1 MFDDPIAHLE
11 TQALW
16 EASVDGLLLVDI
28 DGVVLATNAALDTQ
42 FAYAA
47 GEIVGRVIEDL
58 LPREHRSAHV
68 IHRSGYN
75 DSPQA
80 RPMASRNLEGLR
92 NDGTTF
98 PVNISLAPVETASG
112 LVTFAAVRDLTT
124 RVAHEEAI
132 ADATRRRA
140 IAEDHDRIA
149 SDLHDSVIQRLFAL
163 GLGLQGLPS
172 RIEDADLAERVSS
185 SVDALDEIILDI
197 RTTIYGLREQSD
209 EVVRLRSMILAL
221 ADEVEPSLGFV
232 PDISLAG
239 SLDSVVDETLK
250 HHVMSVVRESLSN
263 AGRHAGATAVSVSVR
278 LDEALVVEVIDNGTG
293 FDPEAVRS
301 SGLAN
306 MQQRAEAYGG
316 AFTVE
321 AAREGGTRLCWSI
334 PADQIL

>member
-1 MFDDPIAHLE
+1 MLDDPIAHLE

-16 EASVDGLLLVDI
+16 EASVDGLLLVDA
-28 DGVVLATNAALDTQ
+28 DGVVQATNAALNEQ
-42 FAYAA
+42 FLYPA
-47 GEIVGRVIEDL
+47 GELVGRLIEDL
-58 LPREHRSAHV
+58 LPHEHRSAHV
-68 IHRSGYN
+68 DHRSGYN
-75 DSPQA
+75 DAPQA

-92 NDGTTF
+92 NDGSTF
-98 PVNISLAPVETASG
+98 PVNISLAPVETNAG
-112 LVTFAAVRDLTT
+112 VVTFAAVRDLTT
-124 RVAHEEAI
+124 RVAHEQAI

-172 RIEDADLAERVSS
+172 RIEDAELAGRVSA

-197 RTTIYGLREQSD
+197 RTTIYGLRERSD

-221 ADEVEPSLGFV
+221 ADEVEPNLGFV

-239 SLDSVVDETLK
+239 ALDSVVDETLK

-263 AGRHAGATAVSVSVR
+263 VGRHAGATAVSVSVR
-278 LDEALVVEVIDNGTG
+278 LDDALVVEVIDNGSG
-293 FDPEAVRS
+293 FDPEARRA

-306 MQQRAEAYGG
+306 MKQRAVTYGG
-316 AFTVE
+316 SFVIE
-321 AAREGGTRLCWSI
+321 AAPGGGSRLCWSI
-334 PADQIL
+334 PSDQVL